1 MDIISRTGL
10 TNEQIFCKLYSLD
23 PDLRYEELKKILE
36 RYGYVAK
43 ETSGGSS
50 HITFRKPDRQIVIT
64 IPRHNPV
71 KKEYVRLVR
80 DIVEM
85 EEKNS

>member
-1 MDIISRTGL
+1 MSKWDKLITR
-10 TNEQIFCKLYSLD
+10 LYSLD

-71 KKEYVRLVR
+71 KKVYVRLVR

>member
-1 MDIISRTGL
+1 MSKWDKLITR
-10 TNEQIFCKLYSLD
+10 LYSLD

-50 HITFRKPDRQIVIT
+50 HITFCKPDRQIVIT

>member
-1 MDIISRTGL
+1 MSKWDKLITR
-10 TNEQIFCKLYSLD
+10 LYSLD

-50 HITFRKPDRQIVIT
+50 HITFHKPDRQIVIT

>member
-1 MDIISRTGL
+1 MSKWDKLITR
-10 TNEQIFCKLYSLD
+10 LYSLD

-43 ETSGGSS
+43 ETNGGSS